1 MRNVWTKVGLVLAIC
16 VSPITVA
23 STVEPAPSPD
33 MAKARAQAQAWQS
46 RIVQL
51 LTEQG
56 SADTLTTAALMLP
69 ESVTLYDGSLTEPQR
84 KAAAN
89 KLDTRRLQLLD
100 RAGVLAPDA
109 ADIATLAL
117 QVCTRVAGCDVAEHA
132 EHLHQAAPDDAG
144 YLMPALA
151 DARSRQDKDEVS
163 SILQSMADAATFK
176 TWYPALRQ
184 RVQRGIAAIAVPASP
199 APIPA
204 EFSQR
209 HPDVDAATMAAITA
223 GSMMFAVAGMPE
235 YGTLV
240 QACKE
245 DGVQFSARQQACRR
259 IGKMLSHDHSLIG
272 VRIGLVLWRQ
282 SALDPADLKAATDTD
297 RTLDWQQE
305 SWTQL
310 MLRDKVDPLESYQ
323 ETLDNGG
330 EIPGV
335 IALLKKHGVATQPPA
350 GWVSDREQARQA
362 RQTNTEAAP
371 ESGECAGTP

>member
-1 MRNVWTKVGLVLAIC
+1 MRNVLTRVGLVLAIC
-16 VSPITVA
+16 VPAITLA
-23 STVEPAPSPD
+23 STVEPSPSPD
-33 MAKARAQAQAWQS
+33 AAELRAQAQAWQS

-51 LTEQG
+51 LTEQA

-69 ESVTLYDGSLTEPQR
+69 VSVTLYDGSLTEPQR

-100 RAGVLAPDA
+100 RAAVLAPDA
-109 ADIATLAL
+109 ADIAALAL

-151 DARSRQDKDEVS
+151 DAQSRQDKDEVS
-163 SILQSMADAATFK
+163 SILQSMADAASFN

-184 RVQRGIAAIAVPASP
+184 RVQRGIAAIAVPALP
-199 APIPA
+199 ASIPA
-204 EFSQR
+204 EFSR
-209 HPDVDAATMAAITA
+209 KRPDVDSASMAAMTA
-223 GSMMFAVAGMPE
+223 GAMMFSTAGMPG
-235 YGTLV
+235 YGAFD

-245 DGVQFSARQQACRR
+245 NGDEFSARQQACRR
-259 IGKMLSHDHSLIG
+259 IGMMLSHDSSLIAAR
-272 VRIGLVLWRQ
+272 VGLVLWRR
-282 SALDPADLKAATDTD
+282 SALDPADLKAATDTG

-310 MLRDKVDPLESYQ
+310 MLKDKVDPLESYRA
-323 ETLDNGG
+323 TLDHGG

-350 GWVSDREQARQA
+350 GWVSHRERVRQSRQA
-362 RQTNTEAAP
+362 ATTPAA
-371 ESGECAGTP
+371 ESGVCAGKP